1 MLPVSLVSV
10 FGKANHLPILSLL
23 PLLLVWAS
31 LEESLNQ
38 LFRVSKKSGTL
49 TLHMVIFNSTSS
61 TWAQFRS
68 LYQTSA
74 NLFNDIS
81 ALYAVLFDETREA
94 AFSLWNVLFG
104 LGCVIVFGWSDFL
117 NLRVKCYL
125 LILLLVISLIGLFL
139 GKSHTLYGC
148 ASVYFVVFS
157 KIIFIFSS
165 YGRSR
170 SKIKFNQ
177 RWWSVYFTVNEKTNW
192 IDQISSISSIGLLD
206 WQQSWWATTEPKLKL
221 QLWW

>member
-49 TLHMVIFNSTSS
+49 AAKVWPYQWSYLTQHRPLEPNFSPC
-61 TWAQFRS
+61 
-68 LYQTSA
+68 YQTSV

-139 GKSHTLYGC
+139 GKSHTGSMFLSANCHNG
-148 ASVYFVVFS
+148 
-157 KIIFIFSS
+157 
-165 YGRSR
+165 
-170 SKIKFNQ
+170 
-177 RWWSVYFTVNEKTNW
+177 
-192 IDQISSISSIGLLD
+192 
-206 WQQSWWATTEPKLKL
+206 EPCV
-221 QLWW
+221 